1 MGGSE
6 LDVLVIG
13 AGVVG
18 LTTAVCLA
26 ESGLRVGIRTAAP
39 PGASTSAAAGA
50 IWGPVMTGPA
60 RRTREWART
69 SLDVLRELEDDPAT
83 GIRSLTGREVSRF
96 PADPPDWI
104 DLLDD
109 MRLCRMSELPP
120 GFVSGWRY
128 TAPLVNM
135 PVYLEYLRA
144 RFGRAGG
151 RIDVNPVTSLA
162 EVTEGCHG
170 ADAQGATKG
179 PAEGEGSA
187 GSGEPAGVGGAAGDR
202 GTSETGEMPS
212 VVINCS
218 GVAARELVPDPAVA
232 PVRGQVVVITNPGI
246 EEFYIDH
253 TPAPLDVVYMFPHR
267 DTVVLGGTVAPDD
280 WDTTP
285 RPEVAERI
293 LRDCAAVDPRVLGA
307 TVLGHRVGL
316 RPTRPEV
323 RLESE
328 PLEGGRVLWHNYG
341 HGGGG
346 VTLSWGCALEITAA
360 VLGGTDR
367 GGRGDAG
374 PRDTGGPVRE
384 EKPVG

>member
-18 LTTAVCLA
+18 LTTAICLA
-26 ESGLRVGIRTAAP
+26 ESGLSVGIRTAAP
-39 PGASTSAAAGA
+39 PGESTSAAAGA
-50 IWGPVMTGPA
+50 IWGPVLAGPA
-60 RRTREWART
+60 GRTREWART
-69 SLDVLRELEDDPAT
+69 SLYVLRELENDPAT
-83 GIRSLTGREVSRF
+83 GIRSLTGREVSRY
-96 PADPPDWI
+96 PADPPDWT

-109 MRLCRMSELPP
+109 MRLCGPSELPP

-135 PVYLEYLRA
+135 PVYLQYLRA
-144 RFGRAGG
+144 RFDRAGG

-162 EVTEGCHG
+162 EVTGGRHG
-170 ADAQGATKG
+170 AGPQGEA
-179 PAEGEGSA
+179 
-187 GSGEPAGVGGAAGDR
+187 R
-202 GTSETGEMPS
+202 GTGVHGGTGGTGEIPP
-212 VVINCS
+212 VVVNCS

-253 TPAPLDVVYMFPHR
+253 TPAPLDVVYMFPHG

-280 WDTTP
+280 WDTAP

-323 RLESE
+323 RLEAE
-328 PLEGGRVLWHNYG
+328 PLAGGRVLWHNYG

-346 VTLSWGCALEITAA
+346 VSLAWGCALEITAA
-360 VLGGTDR
+360 VR
-367 GGRGDAG
+367 
-374 PRDTGGPVRE
+374 PE
-384 EKPVG
+384 EERVG